1 MTCTDFLA
9 KLTDFFDGNVPADLM
24 TEVEHH
30 IAECKHCEVVLD
42 STTKTINI
50 YRDHELYDFS
60 PELQQRIESKIMARC
75 AGIKP
80 AGSKADHSLCKS

>member
-9 KLTDFFDGNVPADLM
+9 KLTDFFDGNVPPALL
-24 TEVEHH
+24 TEVEQH

-50 YRDHELYDFS
+50 YRNSELYDFP
-60 PELQQRIESKIMARC
+60 PELQQRLESAIMTRC
-75 AGIKP
+75 CGAKDS
-80 AGSKADHSLCKS
+80 AK

>member
-9 KLTDFFDGNVPADLM
+9 KLTDFFDGTVPPDLM
-24 TEVEHH
+24 SEVEHH

-50 YRDHELYDFS
+50 YRDHELYDF
-60 PELQQRIESKIMARC
+60 PPDLQQRIEAKVMARC
-75 AGIKP
+75 A
-80 AGSKADHSLCKS
+80 ALKAPPQSQKAQSR

>member
-9 KLTDFFDGNVPADLM
+9 KLTDFFDGNVPTELLA
-24 TEVEHH
+24 EVEQH
-30 IAECKHCEVVLD
+30 ISECKHCEVVLD

-60 PELQQRIESKIMARC
+60 PELQLRIERKVMDRC
-75 AGIKP
+75 NAAKV
-80 AGSKADHSLCKS
+80 SRD

>member
-9 KLTDFFDGNVPADLM
+9 KLTDFFDGTVPPELM
-24 TEVEHH
+24 AEVEHH

-50 YRDHELYDFS
+50 YRNHELVEFTAEMSD
-60 PELQQRIESKIMARC
+60 RIGTAVMARC
-75 AGIKP
+75 LAAK
-80 AGSKADHSLCKS
+80 

>member
-9 KLTDFFDGNVPADLM
+9 KLTDFFDGTVPPELLL
-24 TEVEHH
+24 EVEHH

-50 YRDHELYDFS
+50 YKNAEIYDF
-60 PELQQRIESKIMARC
+60 PLELEQRLHAAIMDRC
-75 AGIKP
+75 APPLKH
-80 AGSKADHSLCKS
+80 K

>member
-9 KLTDFFDGNVPADLM
+9 KLTDFFDGNVPAELM
-24 TEVEHH
+24 SEVQHH

-50 YRDHELYDFS
+50 YRDHELYDFP
-60 PELQQRIESKIMARC
+60 PELHDRIQAAIMARC
-75 AGIKP
+75 TGLKTT
-80 AGSKADHSLCKS
+80 

>member
-9 KLTDFFDGNVPADLM
+9 KLTDFFDGVVPAELM
-24 TEVEHH
+24 AEVEHH

-50 YRDHELYDFS
+50 YKNHELYDFP
-60 PELQQRIESKIMARC
+60 PELEQRLHSTIMSRC
-75 AGIKP
+75 CP
-80 AGSKADHSLCKS
+80 PKAAAK

>member
-9 KLTDFFDGNVPADLM
+9 KLTDFFDGNVPKELM
-24 TEVEHH
+24 SEVEHH

-50 YRDHELYDFS
+50 YRDHEIYDF
-60 PELQQRIESKIMARC
+60 PADLQERIEAKIMSRC
-75 AGIKP
+75 ESVRKTIK
-80 AGSKADHSLCKS
+80 S

>member
-9 KLTDFFDGNVPADLM
+9 KLTDFFDGTVPAELLA
-24 TEVEHH
+24 EVEHH

-50 YRDHELYDFS
+50 YRNHELYDMPVEIQERMTTS
-60 PELQQRIESKIMARC
+60 IMARC
-75 AGIKP
+75 YPGAP
-80 AGSKADHSLCKS
+80 VAKS

>member
-9 KLTDFFDGNVPADLM
+9 KLTDFFDGNVPPDLM
-24 TEVEHH
+24 VEVEQH

-50 YRDHELYDFS
+50 YRGAELYDFP
-60 PELQQRIESKIMARC
+60 PELQTRLESAIMVRC
-75 AGIKP
+75 CGPRESHK
-80 AGSKADHSLCKS
+80 

>member
-9 KLTDFFDGNVPADLM
+9 KLTDFFDGNVPPELM
-24 TEVEHH
+24 LEVEHH

-50 YRDHELYDFS
+50 YRDYELYDFP
-60 PELQQRIESKIMARC
+60 PEVEQRLPAAIMARC
-75 AGIKP
+75 HP
-80 AGSKADHSLCKS
+80 AAK

>member
-9 KLTDFFDGNVPADLM
+9 KLTDYFDGVVPPALLE
-24 TEVEHH
+24 EVEHH

-50 YRDHELYDFS
+50 YRDHEIYDF
-60 PELQQRIESKIMARC
+60 PQDLEERIHAKVMARC
-75 AGIKP
+75 AAEKHGTGG
-80 AGSKADHSLCKS
+80 A

>member
-9 KLTDFFDGNVPADLM
+9 KLTDYFDGAVPPDLLE
-24 TEVEHH
+24 EVEHH

-50 YRDHELYDFS
+50 YRDHEIYDF
-60 PELQQRIESKIMARC
+60 PQDLEERIHSKVMARC
-75 AGIKP
+75 MAE
-80 AGSKADHSLCKS
+80 KAAVRKL

>member
-9 KLTDFFDGNVPADLM
+9 KLTDFFDGNVPTELM
-24 TEVEHH
+24 SEVQHH

-50 YRDHELYDFS
+50 YRDHELYDFP
-60 PELQQRIESKIMARC
+60 PELHDRIQTAIMARC
-75 AGIKP
+75 TGLKTT
-80 AGSKADHSLCKS
+80 